1 MGANKIT
8 NFLRKYMMLI
18 AMVIVIIVFAVI
30 TDGKTLYPINI
41 TSLISQNA
49 YVFVLGTGMLLC
61 ILTGGNIDLS
71 VGSVVCLAG
80 GVGAI
85 MMTKNIPWPVA
96 VIVMLIMGLLV
107 GLWHGFWIAYVKV
120 PPFIATL
127 VGMLAFRGLANIIMG
142 GYAYDISDKGF
153 LNVFGGGNSCYIPG
167 SYIPDKLGVVKAALT
182 NYRITGEFTLDAGKL
197 QGTVD
202 ALQKTVDAGKD
213 DVVNKIAASIDGI
226 TVEQYLA
233 NVDKQLSSLKMN
245 LTAQLNVTCLIVGL
259 LIAVGFVVF
268 TVINRK
274 RLIKKGYKVA
284 PLGSV
289 IIKTVI
295 IFAVILWT
303 AYKLAGYKGIPTA
316 LIWIALILGL
326 FAYITTKTTLG
337 RNLYAVGGNE
347 KATRLSGIDT
357 RKVMFSAYTLMGV
370 LSGFAGV
377 LNIAR
382 LSGST
387 PTYGVGFEM
396 DAIAACFIGG
406 ASAYGGTGSIG
417 GVIIGAALMGIIN
430 QGMSIADTPVNYQK
444 VVKGIVLI
452 VAVLFDVIMQ
462 MRRKGAKKKK
472 LKKKLKNVVSTEKGG
487 ANV

>member
-1 MGANKIT
+1 MEGNKVS

-18 AMVIVIIVFAVI
+18 ATVVVVLIFYFI
-30 TDGKTLYPINI
+30 TGGKSLLPQNINNV
-41 TSLISQNA
+41 ISQNA

-85 MMTKNIPWPVA
+85 IMEKHLPWPVA
-96 VIVMLIMGLLV
+96 VVAMLVMGLLV
-107 GLWHGFWIAYVKV
+107 GVWHGFWIAYVKV

-142 GYAYDISDKGF
+142 GYAYTISDTTY
-153 LNVFGGGNSCYIPG
+153 LNIFGGGDSCYIPDFLAG
-167 SYIPDKLGVVKAALT
+167 IGPATSLNKTCMLAAILVA
-182 NYRITGEFTLDAGKL
+182 AGY
-197 QGTVD
+197 
-202 ALQKTVDAGKD
+202 A
-213 DVVNKIAASIDGI
+213 
-226 TVEQYLA
+226 
-233 NVDKQLSSLKMN
+233 
-245 LTAQLNVTCLIVGL
+245 
-259 LIAVGFVVF
+259 VF
-268 TVINRK
+268 TFMNRS
-274 RLIKKGYKVA
+274 RLIKKGYKVDS
-284 PLGSV
+284 LVTV
-289 IIKTVI
+289 IIKTILIVAVVI
-295 IFAVILWT
+295 YIG
-303 AYKLAGYKGIPTA
+303 YKLASYKGIPTV
-316 LIWIALILGL
+316 LIWIALVLGL

-347 KATRLSGIDT
+347 KATRLSGINT
-357 RKVMFSAYTLMGV
+357 KMVMFSAYTLMGV

-382 LSGST
+382 LMGSQ
-387 PTYGVGFEM
+387 PTYGLGYEM

-430 QGMSIADTPVNYQK
+430 QGMVIANTPPNYQT
-444 VVKGIVLI
+444 VVKGIVLV

-462 MRRKGAKKKK
+462 MRRKSSKKKAE
-472 LKKKLKNVVSTEKGG
+472 VATTEKGG
-487 ANV
+487 ANA

>member
-1 MGANKIT
+1 MEGNKVV

-18 AMVIVIIVFAVI
+18 ATVVVILVFYFL
-30 TDGKTLYPINI
+30 TGGKSLLPQNINNV
-41 TSLISQNA
+41 ISQNA

-85 MMTKNIPWPVA
+85 ILEKNLPWPIAVVA
-96 VIVMLIMGLLV
+96 MLVMGLLV

-142 GYAYDISDKGF
+142 GYAYQVSDPAY
-153 LNVFGGGNSCYIPG
+153 LSIFGGGDNCYV
-167 SYIPDKLGVVKAALT
+167 PDFLAGIGPAT
-182 NYRITGEFTLDAGKL
+182 EFN
-197 QGTVD
+197 
-202 ALQKTVDAGKD
+202 KTCMVMA
-213 DVVNKIAASIDGI
+213 VLIAAG
-226 TVEQYLA
+226 YA
-233 NVDKQLSSLKMN
+233 
-245 LTAQLNVTCLIVGL
+245 
-259 LIAVGFVVF
+259 VF
-268 TVINRK
+268 TFINRT
-274 RLIKKGYKVA
+274 RLIKKGYKVDS
-284 PLGSV
+284 LVSQ
-289 IIKTVI
+289 IIKTVLI
-295 IFAVILWT
+295 VAVVIWIG
-303 AYKLAGYKGIPTA
+303 YKLANYKGIPTV
-316 LIWIALILGL
+316 LIWIALVLGV

-337 RNLYAVGGNE
+337 RNLYAVGGNA

-382 LSGST
+382 LMGSQ
-387 PTYGVGFEM
+387 PTYGLGYEM

-430 QGMSIADTPVNYQK
+430 QGMVIANTPPNYQT
-444 VVKGIVLI
+444 VVKGIVL
-452 VAVLFDVIMQ
+452 VLAVFFDVIMQ
-462 MRRKGAKKKK
+462 MRRKGSKKK
-472 LKKKLKNVVSTEKGG
+472 NANAVENGG
-487 ANV
+487 AKA

>member
-1 MGANKIT
+1 MGGNKIN

-18 AMVIVIIVFAVI
+18 ATVIVVIVFSYI
-30 TDGKTLYPINI
+30 TYGRTLYPMNI
-41 TSLISQNA
+41 DSLISQNA

-80 GVGAI
+80 GIGAI
-85 MMTKNIPWPVA
+85 MLKNLPTNAWPVA
-96 VIVMLIMGLLV
+96 VIAMLAMGLLV
-107 GLWHGFWIAYVKV
+107 GVWHGVWIAYVKV

-142 GYAYDISDKGF
+142 GYAFDVVNKPF
-153 LNVFGGGNSCYIPG
+153 LNIFGGGDSCYIPG
-167 SYIPDKLGVVKAALT
+167 STVPDKLAPIKAGIINMRQTGNYSTDPAVIKATIAELNGQVASGELTGRALESAKSTATELNMLLTQQVNVTCMVV
-182 NYRITGEFTLDAGKL
+182 FTIIAVGIVIYTFVNRQRLIKMGYK
-197 QGTVD
+197 VD
-202 ALQKTVDAGKD
+202 AL
-213 DVVNKIAASIDGI
+213 S
-226 TVEQYLA
+226 
-233 NVDKQLSSLKMN
+233 
-245 LTAQLNVTCLIVGL
+245 
-259 LIAVGFVVF
+259 
-268 TVINRK
+268 
-274 RLIKKGYKVA
+274 
-284 PLGSV
+284 SV
-289 IIKTVI
+289 IIKTVLI
-295 IFAVILWT
+295 ALVLEWFG
-303 AYKLAGYKGIPTA
+303 YKLACYKGIPTA
-316 LIWIALILGL
+316 LIWIALVLGV

-357 RKVMFSAYTLMGV
+357 RKVMFSAYTLMGL

-382 LSGST
+382 LQGST
-387 PTYGVGFEM
+387 PTYGVGYEM

-406 ASAYGGTGSIG
+406 ASAYGGTGSVG
-417 GVIIGAALMGIIN
+417 GVIIGAALCGIIN

-462 MRRKGAKKKK
+462 MRRKGAKKKATSS
-472 LKKKLKNVVSTEKGG
+472 VSAEKGG
-487 ANV
+487 AKA

>member
-1 MGANKIT
+1 MEGNSVVK
-8 NFLRKYMMLI
+8 FLRKYMMLI
-18 AMVIVIIVFAVI
+18 AMVIVMIAFSVI
-30 TDGKTLYPINI
+30 TNGKTLLPMNI
-41 TSLISQNA
+41 TNLISQNA
-49 YVFVLGTGMLLC
+49 YVYVLGTGMLLC

-85 MMTKNIPWPVA
+85 IMDKNIPWPIAVVA
-96 VIVMLIMGLLV
+96 MLVMGLLV

-127 VGMLAFRGLANIIMG
+127 VGMLAFRGLANIIMQ
-142 GYAYDISDKGF
+142 GYAYGIDNKGF
-153 LNVFGGGNSCYIPG
+153 LDVFGGGATCYV
-167 SYIPDKLGVVKAALT
+167 PDFLAKVGPDLEFGGYTLNKTCMIFAVLAAVG
-182 NYRITGEFTLDAGKL
+182 YVIFTFYNR
-197 QGTVD
+197 TR
-202 ALQKTVDAGKD
+202 
-213 DVVNKIAASIDGI
+213 
-226 TVEQYLA
+226 
-233 NVDKQLSSLKMN
+233 
-245 LTAQLNVTCLIVGL
+245 
-259 LIAVGFVVF
+259 LIA
-268 TVINRK
+268 
-274 RLIKKGYKVA
+274 KGYKVDSLA
-284 PLGSV
+284 AV
-289 IIKTVI
+289 IIKSVL
-295 IFAVILWT
+295 IFAVIIWFG
-303 AYKLAGYKGIPTA
+303 YKLACYNGIPTV
-316 LIWIALILGL
+316 LLWIALVLGI

-370 LSGFAGV
+370 LAGLAGILV
-377 LNIAR
+377 IAR
-382 LSGST
+382 GQKAG
-387 PTYGVGFEM
+387 PTIGVGFEM

-462 MRRKGAKKKK
+462 MRRKGAKKKAS
-472 LKKKLKNVVSTEKGG
+472 NVDASQKGG
-487 ANV
+487 AKA